1 MYIGSD
7 YPSPFVEAPHSSF
20 QEMCF
25 SFQLS
30 FVKAKEGGWQRMRWL
45 DGITSSPTDMR
56 WLDGITNSPMDMRWL
71 DGITNSPTDMRW
83 LDGITNSTDR
93 NLSKLQEMVKD
104 REAWHATVCGVT
116 KSQTQLSDWTATTTI
131 ISVTQEWLSIPIN
144 WFQCIYMCIHT
155 SKVPYSAHDFL

>member
-45 DGITSSPTDMR
+45 DGITNSPTDMR

-71 DGITNSPTDMRW
+71 DGITNSM
-83 LDGITNSTDR
+83 DR

-104 REAWHATVCGVT
+104 REAWRATVRGVT
-116 KSQTQLSDWTATTTI
+116 KSQTQLSDWTAATTT
-131 ISVTQEWLSIPIN
+131 ISVTQEWLSVPIN